1 MASTLRG
8 CRGRDDGQGS
18 PMSGL
23 ADGAVALLRQAASV
37 RSAAVSTALHAASTL
52 AGFRRVHESANLDE
66 RDPDFIREHL
76 PGLWLL
82 AALYFRAEVRGLE
95 RLPARGPV
103 LLVGNHHGGL
113 VTPDTVMFTLAHNAF
128 FGADRRFHPL
138 AAASVSA
145 MPHPGWLRRF
155 GAIPWHAAEAAL
167 DLGAAVLACP
177 ERHQDLAAASSRADH
192 VGMSGGK
199 SVLRLAMSRDVLV
212 APVVSLRWGLGVAG
226 GFLASLPLPVKVL
239 IQVLEPF
246 RIASRF
252 GHNPDVDEV
261 HEVILA
267 HMRST
272 VDGLAAARVLAVAG
286 R

>member
-1 MASTLRG
+1 LG
-8 CRGRDDGQGS
+8 HDDGQGL

-23 ADGAVALLRQAASV
+23 ADGAVALLRQAAGV
-37 RSAAVSTALHAASTL
+37 RAAAVSTALHAASTL
-52 AGFRRVHESANLDE
+52 AGFRRAHMSANLDE

-82 AALYFRAEVRGLE
+82 AALYFRAEVRGLK
-95 RLPARGPV
+95 RLPPRGPV
-103 LLVGNHHGGL
+103 LLLGNHRGGL
-113 VTPDTVMFTLAHNAF
+113 VTPDAVMFTLAHNAF

-138 AAASVSA
+138 VAASMST

-155 GAIPWHAAEAAL
+155 GAVPWDAAEAAL

-192 VGMSGGK
+192 GDMSGGR
-199 SVLRLAMSRDVLV
+199 SVLRLAMARDVLL
-212 APVVSLRWGLGVAG
+212 APVVSLRRGLGVAG
-226 GFLASLPLPVKVL
+226 GLFASVPLPVKIL

-246 RIASRF
+246 RIANRF
-252 GHNPDVDEV
+252 GPDPDVDEV

-267 HMRST
+267 QMRST
-272 VDGLAAARVLAVAG
+272 VDGLAAERVLPV
-286 R
+286 